1 MWRSKKFIIVVL
13 LAVVLLVGGT
23 VGVVFAQTEN
33 ENDTQ
38 PKTTLL
44 ARVAEILGIEQQKLE
59 DAFAQARSQMR
70 DEALDSRLANLVAE
84 GKITNE
90 EADQYK
96 AWLQA
101 RPDMEPF
108 QQQLKEWGQARPDI
122 PPELKEWQEARPDIP
137 LPGPFGP
144 LGGHG
149 GFPGMGGMRGF
160 GGLFAP
166 AE

>member
-1 MWRSKKFIIVVL
+1 MWRSKKLIVV
-13 LAVVLLVGGT
+13 VVLAAVLVFGGIG
-23 VGVVFAQTEN
+23 GVVLAQTEN
-33 ENDTQ
+33 DEVS
-38 PKTTLL
+38 PPMSLL
-44 ARVAEILGIEQQKLE
+44 ARVAAKLGIDEQVLKDTIAE
-59 DAFAQARSQMR
+59 ARSEMQ

-144 LGGHG
+144 FGGHG

-160 GGLFAP
+160 GGPCAP